1 MRNLTIRSKI
11 TIWYASLLLF
21 LLVIFNIFIYM
32 TISKILFQNTEDLL
46 KADAH
51 QVFLIIQSED
61 FNVNFDIP
69 YKIIATNT
77 YFVIFD
83 VKGNTGIKSEILPEI
98 VNLPIGQQQFRN
110 VSINKI
116 GWIIYDTPVV
126 NNGEFVGWIRVSRS
140 LQSISATLFNL
151 RIIML
156 ISIPLFG
163 LLATAGGLFLAKRA
177 LRPIGYITETAKEIS
192 KGDLTQRLKLSK
204 TKDEVGRLAE
214 TFDEML
220 DKLENSIKKERQFA
234 SDASHELRTPIAIIT
249 AQTEEALAGRHGIEE
264 YREAI
269 ETIRD
274 ESKKMSHI
282 ISQLLMI
289 YRSDEGKYKFNFEIL
304 NLNVIIEDIV
314 NEFQDVAINNGL
326 IISFKS
332 EEEIKIKAD
341 QTLITRLFLNI
352 IDNAIK
358 YTHREGKIII
368 SLSKTDNYSIT
379 TIEDTGIGISE
390 NDIPFIFDRLY
401 QVDKSREDKGNGLGL
416 SIAKWIT
423 ELHKGEIS
431 VESKPNSGSRF
442 IIKLPLNL
450 QS

>member
-11 TIWYASLLLF
+11 TIWYASLLLV
-21 LLVIFNIFIYM
+21 LLVIFNVFIYM
-32 TISKILFQNTEDLL
+32 TISRILFQNTEDLL

-51 QVFLIIQSED
+51 QVFLIVQSEG
-61 FNVNFDIP
+61 FNINFDIP

-110 VSINKI
+110 VAINKI
-116 GWIIYDTPVV
+116 GWIIYDTPVI
-126 NNGEFVGWIRVSRS
+126 NNGEVVGWIRVSRS
-140 LQSISATLFNL
+140 LQSLSNTLFNL
-151 RIIML
+151 RIIMF
-156 ISIPLFG
+156 ISIPLYG
-163 LLATAGGLFLAKRA
+163 LLASAGGLFLAKRA
-177 LRPIGYITETAKEIS
+177 LHPIGYITKTAKEIS
-192 KGDLTQRLKLSK
+192 KGDLTQRLKLNK
-204 TKDEVGRLAE
+204 TEDEVGRLAE

-249 AQTEEALAGRHGIEE
+249 AQTEEALAGRHGVQE

-289 YRSDEGKYKFNFEIL
+289 YRSDEGGYKFNFEIL

-314 NEFQDVAINNGL
+314 
-326 IISFKS
+326 
-332 EEEIKIKAD
+332 
-341 QTLITRLFLNI
+341 
-352 IDNAIK
+352 
-358 YTHREGKIII
+358 
-368 SLSKTDNYSIT
+368 
-379 TIEDTGIGISE
+379 
-390 NDIPFIFDRLY
+390 
-401 QVDKSREDKGNGLGL
+401 
-416 SIAKWIT
+416 
-423 ELHKGEIS
+423 
-431 VESKPNSGSRF
+431 
-442 IIKLPLNL
+442 
-450 QS
+450 

>member
-11 TIWYASLLLF
+11 TIWYASLLLV
-21 LLVIFNIFIYM
+21 LLVIFNVFIYM
-32 TISKILFQNTEDLL
+32 TISRILFQNTEDLL

-51 QVFLIIQSED
+51 QVFLIIQSEG
-61 FNVNFDIP
+61 FNINFDIP

-110 VSINKI
+110 VAINKI
-116 GWIIYDTPVV
+116 GWIIYDTPVI
-126 NNGEFVGWIRVSRS
+126 NNGEVVGWIRVSRS
-140 LQSISATLFNL
+140 LQSLSNTLFNL
-151 RIIML
+151 RMIMF
-156 ISIPLFG
+156 ISIPLYG
-163 LLATAGGLFLAKRA
+163 LLASAGGLFLAKRA
-177 LRPIGYITETAKEIS
+177 LHPIGYITKTAKEIS
-192 KGDLTQRLKLSK
+192 KGDLTQRLKLNK
-204 TKDEVGRLAE
+204 TEDEVGRLAE

-249 AQTEEALAGRHGIEE
+249 AQTEEALAGRHGVKE

-289 YRSDEGKYKFNFEIL
+289 YRSDEGGYKFNFEIL

-314 NEFQDVAINNGL
+314 NEFQEVANEKDL
-326 IISFKS
+326 VISFKS
-332 EEEIKIKAD
+332 ADEIKIRAD
-341 QTLITRLFLNI
+341 QTLLTRLFINI
-352 IDNAIK
+352 IDNAVK
-358 YTHREGKIII
+358 YTQKGGKIIV
-368 SLSKTDNYSIT
+368 SLSKTSNYSII
-379 TIEDTGIGISE
+379 TIEDNGIGISE

-401 QVDKSREDKGNGLGL
+401 QVDKSREDRGNGLGL
-416 SIAKWIT
+416 AIAKWIA

-431 VESKPNSGSRF
+431 AESKPEVGSKF
-442 IIKLPLNL
+442 IIKLPLN
-450 QS
+450 

>member
-11 TIWYASLLLF
+11 TIWYASLLLV
-21 LLVIFNIFIYM
+21 LLVIFNFFIYM
-32 TISKILFQNTEDLL
+32 TISRILFQNTEDLL

-51 QVFLIIQSED
+51 QVFLIIQSEN
-61 FNVNFDIP
+61 FNINFDVP

-83 VKGNTGIKSEILPEI
+83 VKGNTGIKSDILPEI

-110 VSINKI
+110 VSINKN

-126 NNGEFVGWIRVSRS
+126 NNGEVVGWIRVSRS
-140 LQSISATLFNL
+140 LQSLSNTLFNL
-151 RIIML
+151 RLIMF
-156 ISIPLFG
+156 ISIPFFG
-163 LLATAGGLFLAKRA
+163 LIASAGGLFLAKRA
-177 LRPIGYITETAKEIS
+177 LYPIGYITKTAKEIS
-192 KGDLTQRLKLSK
+192 KGDLTQRLKLNK
-204 TKDEVGRLAE
+204 TEDEVGRLAE

-249 AQTEEALAGRHGIEE
+249 AQTEEALAGTHGVQE

-289 YRSDEGKYKFNFEIL
+289 YRSDEGRYKFNFEIL

-314 NEFQDVAINNGL
+314 NEFQDVAKDNGL
-326 IISFKS
+326 NISFKAAD
-332 EEEIKIKAD
+332 EIKIRAD
-341 QTLITRLFLNI
+341 QTLITRLFINI

-358 YTHREGKIII
+358 YSRREGKITV
-368 SLSKTDNYSIT
+368 SLNKADNFSIT

-390 NDIPFIFDRLY
+390 NDIPYIFDRLY
-401 QVDKSREDKGNGLGL
+401 QVDRSREDRGNGLGL
-416 SIAKWIT
+416 AIAKWIA
-423 ELHKGEIS
+423 ESHKGEIS
-431 VESKPNSGSRF
+431 VESKLNVGSKF
-442 IIKLPLNL
+442 VIKLPLNL
-450 QS
+450 

>member
-1 MRNLTIRSKI
+1 
-11 TIWYASLLLF
+11 
-21 LLVIFNIFIYM
+21 
-32 TISKILFQNTEDLL
+32 L

-51 QVFLIIQSED
+51 QVFLIVQSEG
-61 FNVNFDIP
+61 FNINFDIP

-110 VSINKI
+110 VAINKT

-126 NNGEFVGWIRVSRS
+126 NNGEVVGWIRVSRS
-140 LQSISATLFNL
+140 LQSVSSTLFNL
-151 RIIML
+151 RMIMF
-156 ISIPLFG
+156 ISIPLYV
-163 LLATAGGLFLAKRA
+163 LLASVGGLFLARRA
-177 LRPIGYITETAKEIS
+177 LRPIGYITKTAKEIS
-192 KGDLTQRLKLSK
+192 KGDLTQRLKLDKSE
-204 TKDEVGRLAE
+204 DEVGMLAK

-249 AQTEEALAGRHGIEE
+249 TQTEEALEGRLGVQE
-264 YREAI
+264 YKEAI

-289 YRSDEGKYKFNFEIL
+289 YRSDEGSYKFNFEIL

-314 NEFQDVAINNGL
+314 NEFQEVANEKDL
-326 IISFKS
+326 VISFKS
-332 EEEIKIKAD
+332 ADEIKIRAD
-341 QTLITRLFLNI
+341 QTLLTRLFINI
-352 IDNAIK
+352 IDNAVK
-358 YTHREGKIII
+358 YTQKGGKIIV
-368 SLSKTDNYSIT
+368 SLSKTSNYSII
-379 TIEDTGIGISE
+379 TIEDNGIGISE

-401 QVDKSREDKGNGLGL
+401 QVDKSREDRGNGLGL
-416 SIAKWIT
+416 AIAKWIA

-431 VESKPNSGSRF
+431 AESKPEVGSKF
-442 IIKLPLNL
+442 IIKLPLN
-450 QS
+450 

>member
-11 TIWYASLLLF
+11 TIWYASLLLV
-21 LLVIFNIFIYM
+21 LLVIFNFFIYM
-32 TISKILFQNTEDLL
+32 TISRILFQNTEDLL

-51 QVFLIIQSED
+51 QVFLIVQSEG
-61 FNVNFDIP
+61 FNINFDIP

-83 VKGNTGIKSEILPEI
+83 VNGNTGIKSEILPEI

-110 VSINKI
+110 VSINKT

-126 NNGEFVGWIRVSRS
+126 NNGKVVGWIRVSRS
-140 LQSISATLFNL
+140 LQPLSSTLFNL
-151 RIIML
+151 RIIMF
-156 ISIPLFG
+156 ISIPLYV
-163 LLATAGGLFLAKRA
+163 LLASAGGLFLAKRA
-177 LRPIGYITETAKEIS
+177 LHPIGYITKTAKEIS
-192 KGDLTQRLKLSK
+192 KGDLTQRLKLNK
-204 TKDEVGRLAE
+204 TEDEVGRLAE

-249 AQTEEALAGRHGIEE
+249 AQTEEALTGSHGVQE

-289 YRSDEGKYKFNFEIL
+289 YRSDEGRYKFNFEIL
-304 NLNVIIEDIV
+304 NLNGIIEDIV
-314 NEFQDVAINNGL
+314 NEFQDVANDNGL
-326 IISFKS
+326 DIAFNAVD
-332 EEEIKIKAD
+332 EIRIKAD
-341 QTLITRLFLNI
+341 QTLITRLFINI

-358 YTHREGKIII
+358 YTQSGGKITV
-368 SLSKTDNYSIT
+368 SLSKTDGYSIT

-401 QVDKSREDKGNGLGL
+401 QVDRSREDRGNGLGL
-416 SIAKWIT
+416 AIAKWIT

-431 VESKPNSGSRF
+431 VESKLDAGSKF

-450 QS
+450 